1 MTLVTLQRAIA
12 RAVMQP
18 LTSSERMGRSAPDG
32 GTMSAYAARFIK
44 PNDRLTS
51 FERLE
56 IYNRQYWFRLLSSMV
71 EDFPGLRAVVGGK
84 RFEAMSTAYLTECP
98 SRSFTLRNLG
108 AGLEGWLLKHPH
120 WLRGNRLL
128 ALDMLRLEWAELEA
142 FDGQA
147 KPALR
152 AEDIESM
159 AGPDLRLGIQ
169 PYVRLLEFHYPV
181 DDLLLAV
188 KGGNDESA
196 SFASNAVQ
204 ERPKHNDV
212 QAVAKQKPSR
222 VFVAVHRLDFSV
234 YFRRISQEEYVLLGS
249 LRNGKSV
256 QRAIELAFHKSAL
269 APANRASSVQHSFQ
283 TWATLGWFCQP
294 DETFGHKEI
303 KNLRKTIG

>member
-18 LTSSERMGRSAPDG
+18 LTSSERMRRSAPDG
-32 GTMSAYAARFIK
+32 GAMSAYAARFIK

-71 EDFPGLRAVVGGK
+71 EDFPGVRAVVGSK
-84 RFEAMSTAYLTECP
+84 RFDAMSTAYLTECP

-108 AGLEGWLLKHPH
+108 AGLEGWLRKHPH
-120 WLRGNRLL
+120 WLHGNRLL
-128 ALDMLRLEWAELEA
+128 ALDMLRLEWADVEA

-147 KPALR
+147 KAAFR
-152 AEDIESM
+152 AEDLEGM
-159 AGPDLRLGIQ
+159 AGLELTLGIQ
-169 PYVRLLEFHYPV
+169 PYVRLLQLHYPV

-188 KGGNDESA
+188 KGGNDEDI

-204 ERPKHNDV
+204 DHRKRSEVH
-212 QAVAKQKPSR
+212 AVAKQKPAR
-222 VFVAVHRLDFSV
+222 VFLAVHRLDFSV
-234 YFRRISQEEYVLLGS
+234 YFRRISQEEYVLLSS

-256 QRAIELAFHKSAL
+256 QRAIELAFHKSAVP
-269 APANRASSVQHSFQ
+269 PADRASSVQHSFQ
-283 TWATLGWFCQP
+283 TWATLGWFCQ
-294 DETFGHKEI
+294 DGNLRAI
-303 KNLRKTIG
+303 KNK

>member
-18 LTSSERMGRSAPDG
+18 LTSSERMRRSAPDG
-32 GTMSAYAARFIK
+32 GAMSAYAARFIK

-71 EDFPGLRAVVGGK
+71 EDFPCLRAIVGSK

-108 AGLEGWLLKHPH
+108 AGLERWLRKNPH

-152 AEDIESM
+152 AEDLEGM
-159 AGPDLRLGIQ
+159 AGPDLKLGIQ
-169 PYVRLLEFHYPV
+169 PYVRLLKFHYPV

-188 KGGNDESA
+188 KGGNDEST

-204 ERPKHNDV
+204 DRRKGNEV
-212 QAVAKQKPSR
+212 QAVAKQKPAR
-222 VFVAVHRLDFSV
+222 VFLAVHRLDFSV
-234 YFRRISQEEYVLLGS
+234 YFRRISQEEYVLLSS

-256 QRAIELAFHKSAL
+256 QRAIELAFHRSAVSSTD
-269 APANRASSVQHSFQ
+269 RASSVQHSFQ
-283 TWATLGWFCQP
+283 TWATLGWFCQQ
-294 DETFGHKEI
+294 DE
-303 KNLRKTIG
+303 NLRAIKKKRN

>member
-18 LTSSERMGRSAPDG
+18 LTSSERMRRSAPG
-32 GTMSAYAARFIK
+32 GRTMSAYAARFIK

-71 EDFPGLRAVVGGK
+71 EDFPGLRAVVGSK
-84 RFEAMSTAYLTECP
+84 RFESMSTAYLTECP

-108 AGLEGWLLKHPH
+108 AGLERWLRKHPH
-120 WLRGNRLL
+120 WLRGSRFL
-128 ALDMLRLEWAELEA
+128 ALDMLCLEWAELEA

-152 AEDIESM
+152 VEDLEGM
-159 AGPDLRLGIQ
+159 AGPDLKLGIQ
-169 PYVRLLEFHYPV
+169 PYVRLLKFHYPV

-188 KGGNDESA
+188 KGGNDEST

-204 ERPKHNDV
+204 DRRKDNEV
-212 QAVAKQKPSR
+212 QAVAKQKPAR
-222 VFVAVHRLDFSV
+222 VFLAVHRLDFSV
-234 YFRRISQEEYVLLGS
+234 YFRRISQEEYVLLSS

-256 QRAIELAFHKSAL
+256 QRAIELAFHKSAVSSTD
-269 APANRASSVQHSFQ
+269 RASSVQHSFQ
-283 TWATLGWFCQP
+283 TWATLGWFCQQ
-294 DETFGHKEI
+294 DE
-303 KNLRKTIG
+303 NLRAIKKKRN